1 MSVLLEFAIFPTD
14 KGDSVS
20 NEVSKVIDMI
30 RESGVSYQL
39 TAMGTII
46 ETDTL
51 PEALDIVNKS
61 YNVLEPF
68 AKRVYSTMSIDIQ
81 KGKDNR
87 LKTKV
92 DSIEAKIGSVNS

>member
-20 NEVSKVIDMI
+20 KQVSKVIELI
-30 RESGVSYQL
+30 RESGISYQL
-39 TAMGTII
+39 TAMGTLI

-51 PEALDIVNKS
+51 PEALALVNS
-61 YNVLEPF
+61 CYDVLAEDSE
-68 AKRVYSTMSIDIQ
+68 RVYSTMSIDIQ
-81 KGKDNR
+81 KNKHNR

-92 DSIEAKIGSVNS
+92 EAIENKIGAVNK

>member
-1 MSVLLEFAIFPTD
+1 MSVLIEFAIFPTD

-20 NEVSKVIDMI
+20 SEVSKVINLI
-30 RESGVSYQL
+30 RESGYNYQL
-39 TAMGTII
+39 TAMGTLI
-46 ETDTL
+46 ETNTM

-61 YNVLEPF
+61 HDILAENSNRIYC
-68 AKRVYSTMSIDIQ
+68 TMNIDSQ

-92 DSIEAKIGSVNS
+92 EAVEEKIGKVNR

>member
-20 NEVSKVIDMI
+20 KQVSKVIDLI
-30 RESGVSYQL
+30 RESGVNYQR
-39 TAMGTII
+39 TAMGTLI

-51 PEALDIVNKS
+51 PEALAIVNRS
-61 YNVLEPF
+61 YDVLAEDSE
-68 AKRVYSTMSIDIQ
+68 RVYTTMNIDIQ
-81 KGKDNR
+81 KGKNNR

-92 DSIEAKIGSVNS
+92 EAIENKIGQVNK

>member
-20 NEVSKVIDMI
+20 KQVSKVINLI
-30 RESGVSYQL
+30 RESGVNYQL
-39 TAMGTII
+39 TAMGTLI

-51 PEALDIVNKS
+51 PEALDIVNRS
-61 YNVLEPF
+61 YDILSEDS
-68 AKRVYSTMSIDIQ
+68 KRVYSTMNIDIQ
-81 KGKDNR
+81 KGKSNR

-92 DSIEAKIGSVNS
+92 EAIESKIGKVSR

>member
-20 NEVSKVIDMI
+20 KQVSKVIELI
-30 RESGVSYQL
+30 RESGISYQL
-39 TAMGTII
+39 TAMGTLI

-51 PEALDIVNKS
+51 PEALALVNS
-61 YNVLEPF
+61 CYDVLEEDSE
-68 AKRVYSTMSIDIQ
+68 RVYSTMTMDIQ
-81 KGKDNR
+81 KNKHNR

-92 DSIEAKIGSVNS
+92 EAIENKIGAVNK

>member
-20 NEVSKVIDMI
+20 KQVSKVINLI
-30 RESGVSYQL
+30 RKSGVNYQL
-39 TAMGTII
+39 TAMGTLI

-51 PEALDIVNKS
+51 PEALDIVNRS
-61 YNVLEPF
+61 YDILSEDS
-68 AKRVYSTMSIDIQ
+68 KRVYSTMNIDIQ
-81 KGKDNR
+81 KGKNNR

-92 DSIEAKIGSVNS
+92 EAIENKIGQVSR

>member
-20 NEVSKVIDMI
+20 KQVSKVINLI
-30 RESGVSYQL
+30 RESGVNYQL
-39 TAMGTII
+39 TAMGTLI

-51 PEALDIVNKS
+51 PEALDIVNRS
-61 YNVLEPF
+61 YDILSEDS
-68 AKRVYSTMSIDIQ
+68 KRVYSTMNIDIQ
-81 KGKDNR
+81 KGKSNR

-92 DSIEAKIGSVNS
+92 EAIENKIGKVSR